1 MQKEIL
7 RNKDGNVRQGSEGAL
22 LRRDCD
28 KVQAEIYDLR
38 KEIDYNTVRNNDI
51 QQQVRDLEFRVK
63 DKDDQVY
70 ALRKELDSQ
79 KYSNSAQR
87 DSNIELLNEKDAL
100 EKHAAVLQQQ
110 NQDITRE
117 LDKFCETDEY
127 VRSQLDRRGRVFGI
141 RSKNEDELK
150 MSYGRITEV
159 KSRSP
164 QRRY

>member
-1 MQKEIL
+1 M
-7 RNKDGNVRQGSEGAL
+7 
-22 LRRDCD
+22 D

-51 QQQVRDLEFRVK
+51 QQQIRDLEFRVK

-70 ALRKELDSQ
+70 AQRKELDSQ
-79 KYSNSAQR
+79 KYTNSSQR

-150 MSYGRITEV
+150 HSYTRINEV